1 MSDWSPI
8 EKSALLE
15 LIDNAEWML
24 EDLDKNF
31 WRLIKLDKPEKWVNH
46 PLGDLGGGFWVVGII
61 GNRCLYYNDIEDGFN
76 VSVFKSW
83 GEIDE
88 YYCNQ
93 LKLEEL
99 VSSIVYSRFCI

>member
-8 EKSALLE
+8 EESALLE

-24 EDLDKNF
+24 EGLDKSF
-31 WRLIKLDKPEKWVNH
+31 WGLIKLSVPEKWVNH
-46 PLGDLGGGFWVVGII
+46 PLGDLGGGFWVVAIV

-76 VSVFKSW
+76 VSTFKSW

-88 YYCNQ
+88 YFSNQ

-99 VSSIVYSRFCI
+99 VSSIVSSRFCI